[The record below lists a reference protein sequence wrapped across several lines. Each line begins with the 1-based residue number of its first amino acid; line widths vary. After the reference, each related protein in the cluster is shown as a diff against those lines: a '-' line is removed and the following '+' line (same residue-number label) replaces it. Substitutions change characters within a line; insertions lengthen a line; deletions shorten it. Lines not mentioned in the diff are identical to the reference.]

1 MVLRKLT
8 VKLDHHL
15 FLPKKLYKDIKEII
29 MPDIMTTREIA
40 GYLKLHE
47 ITICKLAGEGK
58 IPAFRIGR
66 SWRFDKD
73 AIDEWINKGGKQ

>member
-1 MVLRKLT
+1 M
-8 VKLDHHL
+8 DN
-15 FLPKKLYKDIKEII
+15 FSILPKMLYKNTKEII
-29 MPDIMTTREIA
+29 MSNIMTTKEIA
-40 GYLKLHE
+40 GYLKLHA

-73 AIDEWINKGGKQ
+73 AIDEWISKGGK